1 MPSREPVCLARASRD
16 ERLCAA
22 ALPGDRTACKA
33 LVWGRASECGGDE
46 MCVRQV
52 ERYRGLLE
60 KPASHAPFSARLH
73 IEFASE
79 RGKAEKYDGAFD
91 LNELAAAGAVARPSG
106 DKVRLMIGTP
116 KNALWPSWD
125 SPLATP
131 QLYLALSVPARALTS
146 AQKGTDGTPGWVLGP
161 SDLALDLLIPRIGL
175 LAGTLASDRRVE
187 IEKVSAAAG
196 SPVRLTLTTQVNDA
210 TRIFRVKIELETFVR
225 DGADARPAVK
235 RTP

>member
-1 MPSREPVCLARASRD
+1 M
-16 ERLCAA
+16 
-22 ALPGDRTACKA
+22 
-33 LVWGRASECGGDE
+33 
-46 MCVRQV
+46 
-52 ERYRGLLE
+52 
-60 KPASHAPFSARLH
+60 
-73 IEFASE
+73 
-79 RGKAEKYDGAFD
+79 
-91 LNELAAAGAVARPSG
+91 
-106 DKVRLMIGTP
+106 
-116 KNALWPSWD
+116 
-125 SPLATP
+125 
-131 QLYLALSVPARALTS
+131 
-146 AQKGTDGTPGWVLGP
+146 LGP